1 MLFLDY
7 YHSYSVI
14 FVELAWLWK
23 EDKKKLKT
31 FIILHEASQRSQETS
46 WLRVKLSI
54 WTSRDVMM
62 VLIFFRLQWFLQ
74 YFQKMLLSSN
84 TRWNCIDKPSQH
96 TGWSICVVSLHTD
109 FFSLQIYK
117 IRQLLLNSE
126 KVNVLT

>member
-7 YHSYSVI
+7 YHGYSVI
-14 FVELAWLWK
+14 FVELAWRWK

-96 TGWSICVVSLHTD
+96 TGWSICVVSLHAD
-109 FFSLQIYK
+109 FFSLQICK